1 MPSPLLRLQYKW
13 ALWQVDDSG
22 TAVTIAAVG
31 DKAGTWDDFLAALP
45 DSDCRYG
52 GMQGL
57 LLRGCCGGVG
67 CLFGCL
73 WRGPPGVL
81 IF

>member
-52 GMQGL
+52 GVQGL
-57 LLRGCCGGVG
+57 LLVAS
-67 CLFGCL
+67 
-73 WRGPPGVL
+73 
-81 IF
+81 